1 MCKILE
7 PSYHMSFSQKSFAFY
22 IVFNAYFPRQD
33 SYQAADSMKVT
44 LDRIKEDTFN
54 FWAKTF
60 GELMASSIE
69 EKLSGLIERNDLR
82 KLRLN

>member
-7 PSYHMSFSQKSFAFY
+7 TSRPKSFSQKKFCVL
-22 IVFNAYFPRQD
+22 VFNAYFPRQD

-60 GELMASSIE
+60 GKLMASSIE

>member
-1 MCKILE
+1 MLVKMLVPTILDILSGKE
-7 PSYHMSFSQKSFAFY
+7 EKTFLIWTKCYC
-22 IVFNAYFPRQD
+22 NGL
-33 SYQAADSMKVT
+33 KVT

-60 GELMASSIE
+60 GKLMASSIE
-69 EKLSGLIERNDLR
+69 EKLSGLIEKNDLR